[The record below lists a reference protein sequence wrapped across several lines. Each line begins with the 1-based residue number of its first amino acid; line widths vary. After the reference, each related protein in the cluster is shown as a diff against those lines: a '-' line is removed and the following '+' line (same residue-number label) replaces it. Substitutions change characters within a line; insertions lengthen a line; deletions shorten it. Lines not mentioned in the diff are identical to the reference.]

1 MICRRENGMSEF
13 SESLEKSVEFLKER
27 YPSDHPLLTSLE
39 STLDNLKVKKS
50 KIFSETSTMGQQRDN

>member
-1 MICRRENGMSEF
+1 MSEF